1 MSRQITILVM
11 VDVEAALDEGTL
23 ENNVY
28 LMDSERASG
37 SEGCGTGRLT
47 TAVECGMLMDGS
59 QAEDVVLNWCVGC
72 IQAMPATLPRFYM
85 AYRRNKLRSEV
96 VGKLLAGSS
105 AGQKLMAQLK
115 SVESEDADTTP
126 YLTDITGEA
135 VDAGVIFPAQ
145 YGTPVPVHGGW
156 YWSASVSTYRPG
168 VYRYVLHLKLFKR
181 NGDGLEAVELA
192 CEAALKI
199 THAPQRNGFTGGGMC
214 FLPIKPCM
222 NDEPKEKRNNEKND
236 NAKNRDGCTEYSVHG
251 FAGK

>member
-11 VDVEAALDEGTL
+11 VDVEAALAEGTL

-28 LMDSERASG
+28 MMDSERAYG
-37 SEGCGTGRLT
+37 SEGCGTGCLT

-72 IQAMPATLPRFYM
+72 IKAMPATLPRFYVT
-85 AYRRNKLRSEV
+85 YRNNKLQSEAV
-96 VGKLLAGSS
+96 EKLMAGST
-105 AGQKLMAQLK
+105 ARQKLMAQLK
-115 SVESEDADTTP
+115 SIESEDTDTTP
-126 YLTDITGEA
+126 YLANITGEA

-168 VYRYVLHLKLFKR
+168 VYRYKLHLKLFKR
-181 NGDGLEAVELA
+181 NGDRPEAVEMA

-199 THAPQRNGFTGGGMC
+199 TNAPQRNGFSGGGIC
-214 FLPIKPCM
+214 FLPVKSHM
-222 NDEPKEKRNNEKND
+222 NDEPNDIWNNEKDD
-236 NAKNRDGCTEYSVHG
+236 NGKNSDGCTEYPVLG
-251 FAGK
+251 FAGE